1 MRNRV
6 NGAMRAAAL
15 PLIGCMLVAC
25 NGTEGSQGGANSMME
40 TAPVTRGDLTVTAE
54 AAGQIEPIR
63 LVEVKSKASG
73 EITEIH
79 IETGDVVTTGQLLV
93 RIDPR
98 DVRNAFDQADADL
111 EVARARL
118 ATAEAQR
125 KRSEELRAANVVT
138 DQEFESAL
146 LEEANARAQFI
157 KAQTNL
163 QLARERLND
172 VTIRAPINGTVIAE
186 TIEIGQI
193 IASASQNI
201 SGGTTLLTMADL
213 AEMQV
218 RALVDETDL
227 GRIDAG
233 LNVRVRV
240 EAYPDRIFEGEVLKI
255 EPQAVVEQNV
265 TMFPVLVRLDNREGL
280 LKPGMN
286 ADVEVR
292 IADRSGIL
300 LVPNSAVVGA
310 RDLATAAE
318 VLGLDVEAVREQMR
332 GGMAANGS
340 TGNGAR
346 AETAQRATP
355 AGSPGSQVAQER
367 ERGAQPASPEG
378 PGAAPVAAGSVDDD
392 ECAAL
397 MEKMRRGGGPQALT
411 EAERTRLR
419 SCRAQT
425 GGAMAQTGRGSA
437 GDIRPGFVFVINNGT
452 IEARRVML
460 GVNDWDNTEVVSG
473 LEEGDSVILMSVARL
488 QAQQAEFENRLRE
501 RTSGPFPGGTTGG
514 RR

>member
-1 MRNRV
+1 MIERV
-6 NGAMRAAAL
+6 NGAVRAAAL
-15 PLIGCMLVAC
+15 PLFGCVLMAC
-25 NGTEGSQGGANSMME
+25 NGTEASEGGASSVTE
-40 TAPVTRGDLTVTAE
+40 AAPVTRGDLTVTAE

-73 EITEIH
+73 EIREIL
-79 IETGDVVTTGQLLV
+79 IETGDVVEAGQLLV

-98 DVRNAFDQADADL
+98 DVRNAYDQADADL
-111 EVARARL
+111 DVARARL
-118 ATAEAQR
+118 ATSEAQR
-125 KRSEELRAANVVT
+125 KRAEELRAANVVT
-138 DQEFESAL
+138 EQEYEAAAL
-146 LEEANARAQFI
+146 DEANARAQFI

-213 AEMQV
+213 NEMQV

-227 GRIDAG
+227 GRIRPG
-233 LNVRVRV
+233 LNVLVRV
-240 EAYPDRIFEGEVLKI
+240 EAYPDRAFNGQVLKI
-255 EPQAVVEQNV
+255 EPQAVIEQNV

-292 IADRSGIL
+292 IADRSGVL
-300 LVPNSAVVGA
+300 LVPNSAIVGP
-310 RDLATAAE
+310 RDLAAAAE
-318 VLGLDVEAVREQMR
+318 VLGLDVDAVRQQMR
-332 GGMAANGS
+332 GGAAPNGS
-340 TGNGAR
+340 R
-346 AETAQRATP
+346 ADNAQPATP
-355 AGSPGSQVAQER
+355 AATQQR
-367 ERGAQPASPEG
+367 ERGAQSAADPAAS
-378 PGAAPVAAGSVDDD
+378 APPTAGSADAD

-397 MEKMRRGGGPQALT
+397 LEKMRAAGGPQALT
-411 EAERTRLR
+411 EAERTQLR
-419 SCRAQT
+419 ACRGRS
-425 GGAMAQTGRGSA
+425 GGAMAQTGRGST
-437 GDIRPGFVFVINNGT
+437 GDVRPGFVFVSTPGG

-488 QAQQAEFENRLRE
+488 QAQQAEFENRVRE
-501 RTSGPFPGGTTGG
+501 RTSGPFPGGSGG
-514 RR
+514 PRR

>member
-1 MRNRV
+1 MKKRV
-6 NGAMRAAAL
+6 NGALRAAAL
-15 PLIGCMLVAC
+15 PLIGCAVVAC
-25 NGTEGSQGGANSMME
+25 NGTEASESGAGSAME

-73 EITEIH
+73 EITEIL
-79 IETGDVVTTGQLLV
+79 IETGDVVETGQLLV

-118 ATAEAQR
+118 ATSEAQR

-138 DQEFESAL
+138 EQEYESAA

-186 TIEIGQI
+186 TMEIGQI

-213 AEMQV
+213 NEMQV

-227 GRIDAG
+227 GRIQPG

-240 EAYPDRIFEGEVLKI
+240 EAYPDRVFNGQVLKI

-292 IADRSGIL
+292 IADRSGVV
-300 LVPNSAVVGA
+300 LVPNSAIVGP
-310 RDLATAAE
+310 RDLAAAAE
-318 VLGLDVEAVREQMR
+318 VLGLDVEAVRAQMR
-332 GGMAANGS
+332 GGAAPA
-340 TGNGAR
+340 NGAR
-346 AETAQRATP
+346 ADGAQRAAP
-355 AGSPGSQVAQER
+355 AGVAGPQGADGR
-367 ERGAQPASPEG
+367 ERGAGTAGPAG
-378 PGAAPVAAGSVDDD
+378 PGARRPMAAG
-392 ECAAL
+392 A
-397 MEKMRRGGGPQALT
+397 
-411 EAERTRLR
+411 
-419 SCRAQT
+419 
-425 GGAMAQTGRGSA
+425 GSDA
-437 GDIRPGFVFVINNGT
+437 RQGFVFIAGSNG
-452 IEARRVML
+452 IEARRVTL
-460 GVNDWDNTEVVSG
+460 GVNDWDNTEVISG
-473 LEEGDSVILMSVARL
+473 LDEGDSVILMSVARL
-488 QAQQAEFENRLRE
+488 QAQQAEFENRMRE
-501 RTSGPFPGGTTGG
+501 RTSGPFPGGSGG

>member
-1 MRNRV
+1 MKSKS
-6 NGAMRAAAL
+6 GARLAAAG
-15 PLIGCMLVAC
+15 PLLLAVALAAC
-25 NGTEGSQGGANSMME
+25 NGTQASENGSSAIE
-40 TAPVTRGDLTVTAE
+40 AAPVTRGDLTVTAE

-63 LVEVKSKASG
+63 VVEVKSKASG
-73 EITEIH
+73 EIREIV
-79 IETGDVVTTGQLLV
+79 IETGDVVQAGQLLV

-118 ATAEAQR
+118 TTSQAQR
-125 KRSEELRAANVVT
+125 KRAEELRAANVVT
-138 DQEFESAL
+138 EQEYETAAL
-146 LEEANARAQFI
+146 DEANARAQYI

-172 VTIRAPINGTVIAE
+172 VTIRAPIAGTVIAE

-213 AEMQV
+213 SEMQV

-227 GRIDAG
+227 GRIQPG

-240 EAYPDRIFEGEVLKI
+240 EAYPERVFNGQVLKI

-292 IADRSGIL
+292 IADRSGVL
-300 LVPNSAVVGA
+300 LVPNSAIVGP
-310 RDLATAAE
+310 RDLTAAAE
-318 VLGLDVEAVREQMR
+318 VLGLDAEALRAQMR
-332 GGMAANGS
+332 GGNAAG
-340 TGNGAR
+340 GNGAR
-346 AETAQRATP
+346 AETAGRATP
-355 AGSPGSQVAQER
+355 AVA
-367 ERGAQPASPEG
+367 
-378 PGAAPVAAGSVDDD
+378 GAAGAPAANGSADAD
-392 ECAAL
+392 ECRAL
-397 MEKMRRGGGPQALT
+397 VEKMRSGGGPQALT
-411 EAERTRLR
+411 DAERTQLR
-419 SCRAQT
+419 ACRGQM
-425 GGAMAQTGRGSA
+425 GGPAARGS
-437 GDIRPGFVFVINNGT
+437 GDARTGFVFVTADGKL
-452 IEARRVML
+452 EARRVVL
-460 GVNDWDNTEVVSG
+460 GVNDWDNTEVISG
-473 LEEGDSVILMSVARL
+473 VEEGDSVIIMSVARL
-488 QAQQAEFENRLRE
+488 QAQQQEFQDRIRE
-501 RTSGPFPGGTTGG
+501 RTSGPFPGATGPGG

>member
-1 MRNRV
+1 
-6 NGAMRAAAL
+6 MRAAAL
-15 PLIGCMLVAC
+15 PLIGCALVAC
-25 NGTEGSQGGANSMME
+25 NGTEASQGGANGMME
-40 TAPVTRGDLTVTAE
+40 AAPVTRGDLTVTAE

-79 IETGDVVTTGQLLV
+79 IETGDVVTAGQLLV

-138 DQEFESAL
+138 DQEYESAL

-172 VTIRAPINGTVIAE
+172 VAIRAPINGTIIAE

-227 GRIDAG
+227 GRIQAG

-240 EAYPDRIFEGEVLKI
+240 EAYPDRVFEGEVLKI

-265 TMFPVLVRLDNREGL
+265 TMFPVLVRLDNRESL

-332 GGMAANGS
+332 GGAAANGS
-340 TGNGAR
+340 AGNGAR
-346 AETAQRATP
+346 GGTQRATP

-367 ERGAQPASPEG
+367 ERGAQPANPEG
-378 PGAAPVAAGSVDDD
+378 PGAVPVAAGSVDAD
-392 ECAAL
+392 ECTAL
-397 MEKMRRGGGPQALT
+397 MDKMRRGGGPQALT

-419 SCRAQT
+419 SCRTQT

-437 GDIRPGFVFVINNGT
+437 GDVRPGFVFVTNNGN

-488 QAQQAEFENRLRE
+488 QAQQAEFENRIRE
-501 RTSGPFPGGTTGG
+501 RTSGPFPGGPGGG

>member
-1 MRNRV
+1 MTEWV
-6 NGAMRAAAL
+6 NGAVRAAAL
-15 PLIGCMLVAC
+15 PLIGCVLVAC
-25 NGTEGSQGGANSMME
+25 NSTEASQGGSTGME

-73 EITEIH
+73 EITEIL
-79 IETGDVVTTGQLLV
+79 IETGDVVEAGQLLV

-98 DVRNAFDQADADL
+98 DVRNAYDQAEADL

-125 KRSEELRAANVVT
+125 KRAEELRAANVVT
-138 DQEFESAL
+138 EQEYEAASL
-146 LEEANARAQFI
+146 DEANARAQFI

-172 VTIRAPINGTVIAE
+172 VTIRAPIAGTVIAE

-213 AEMQV
+213 NEMQV

-227 GRIDAG
+227 GRIHPGID
-233 LNVRVRV
+233 VRVRV
-240 EAYPDRIFEGEVLKI
+240 EAYPDRVFQGQVLKI

-265 TMFPVLVRLDNREGL
+265 TMFPVLVRLDNRHGL

-292 IADRSGIL
+292 IADRSDVV

-310 RDLATAAE
+310 RDLVAAAE
-318 VLGLDVEAVREQMR
+318 VLGLDIDAVRQQMR
-332 GGMAANGS
+332 GGPQGQNAGPAAPGDAPAA
-340 TGNGAR
+340 NGAR
-346 AETAQRATP
+346 AEGAQRAAPTATPGPQDSQMRGRGARRFAAP
-355 AGSPGSQVAQER
+355 AGPGTSDA
-367 ERGAQPASPEG
+367 
-378 PGAAPVAAGSVDDD
+378 
-392 ECAAL
+392 
-397 MEKMRRGGGPQALT
+397 
-411 EAERTRLR
+411 
-419 SCRAQT
+419 
-425 GGAMAQTGRGSA
+425 
-437 GDIRPGFVFVINNGT
+437 RPGFVFVSSNGR
-452 IEARRVML
+452 IEPRRVML
-460 GVNDWDNTEVVSG
+460 GVNDWDNTEVLSG
-473 LEEGDSVILMSVARL
+473 LEEGDTVILMSVARL

-501 RTSGPFPGGTTGG
+501 RTSGPFPGGSNT
-514 RR
+514 RRR